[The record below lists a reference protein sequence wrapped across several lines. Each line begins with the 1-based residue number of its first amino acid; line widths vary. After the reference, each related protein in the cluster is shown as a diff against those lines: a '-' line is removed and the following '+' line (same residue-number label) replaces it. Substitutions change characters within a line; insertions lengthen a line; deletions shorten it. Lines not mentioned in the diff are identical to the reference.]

1 MQAVE
6 ERVSTLEKVLEEFI
20 IHTEASQNRL
30 EDSKVNHDIAL
41 TRLERLIED
50 SKVNHDIALTRL
62 ERGLEESRI
71 NNDIALTKLERGL
84 DEFKDEMS
92 GFKDRMEAS
101 HKEMNKQWAFLAKK
115 MGTLD
120 EDLVSPAV
128 RPVISKYFG
137 CDPVSRAIRNLV
149 RKDGDSFEVDVLA
162 VCEDKVF
169 MIEVRST
176 PKVNYV
182 DEILEKV
189 SLFKKFYPEY
199 EDKEVIPIFAS
210 IIFPENIVQ
219 YATRKGLYV
228 MAYREWE
235 YMDIINFDELGK
247 NRGDKTST
255 TP

>member
-20 IHTEASQNRL
+20 IHTEAFQNRL

-41 TRLERLIED
+41 TRLERVI
-50 SKVNHDIALTRL
+50 
-62 ERGLEESRI
+62 EESKI

-84 DEFKDEMS
+84 DEFKDEMN

-101 HKEMNKQWAFLAKK
+101 HKEMNKQWAALAKK

-137 CDPVSRAIRNLV
+137 CDPISRAIRNLV

-189 SLFKKFYPEY
+189 PLFKKFYPEY

-210 IIFPENIVQ
+210 IVFPENIVQ

-247 NRGDKTST
+247 NRGDRA
-255 TP
+255 